1 VSIFSIGADLKD
13 LKIWRGGTPTQ
24 SSRGTVTKTFAYSHT
39 LELLVDVQPVRTNF
53 QNDQKGEIADA
64 LYECYVPEHTPNLVN
79 GDQIIDPFI
88 SPEPSSPTLEVF
100 NLKNYPSVSG
110 LPAHSSFMLR
120 KIKQ

>member
-1 VSIFSIGADLKD
+1 MSIFTIGADLKD

-24 SSRGTVTKTFAYSHT
+24 SSRGTVSKSMAYSHT
-39 LELLVDVQPVRTNF
+39 IFAVDVQPVRTNF
-53 QNDQKGEIADA
+53 QNKQKGEIADA
-64 LYECYVPEHTPNLVN
+64 LYECYLNDHVPNMEN
-79 GDQIIDPFI
+79 GDQVIDPFV